1 MLQSAI
7 VVGQENG
14 TWIAK
19 SDKVKC
25 KVWQALKSVMAR
37 QVIVEGKFITIKL
50 SGIMVDNKLSF
61 ERYLNKIC
69 KRSNQKLHAL
79 AINSTYILQNK
90 FKVITRALIT
100 SHFSYSFLVC
110 IFHSSTVNENIIKF

>member
-1 MLQSAI
+1 
-7 VVGQENG
+7 
-14 TWIAK
+14 
-19 SDKVKC
+19 
-25 KVWQALKSVMAR
+25 MAR
-37 QVIVEGKFITIKL
+37 QVIVEGKFITIRL

-69 KRSNQKLHAL
+69 KRSNQKLHAI